1 MKRNEVEKITGLT
14 RKAILYYE
22 DKGLI
27 RPSKGENNYRSYSQE
42 DVDRLLKISIYR
54 KLGLSLIEIKNILSS
69 NEEDLGNILR
79 NRQYRLK
86 LEESK
91 KNLLEKLIK
100 SQDFEEIAKDLE
112 TLEKEETIYERIT
125 RVFPG
130 YFGHIFFMSY
140 KPFLGSKLDK
150 NQEPYFD
157 ELIKYLDSLPEIDFT
172 EEEKAYIEK
181 LTSDFDLETL
191 ESLNQEKIQAV
202 YNYEDW
208 MKDNREK
215 VKIYEEFKDSQDYKS
230 SQVKKI
236 SDKIRDYMAENNYY
250 QVAIPLIRKIS
261 PSYDAYYKK
270 LLEANEKFL
279 SEKNNL

>member
-54 KLGLSLIEIKNILSS
+54 KLGLSLLEIKNILSS
-69 NEEDLGNILR
+69 NENHLGNILR
-79 NRQYRLK
+79 DRQYRLE
-86 LEESK
+86 LEEGK

-100 SQDFEEIAKDLE
+100 SQNFEEIAKDLE
-112 TLEKEETIYERIT
+112 TLENEETIYERLARI
-125 RVFPG
+125 FPG
-130 YFGHIFFMSY
+130 YFGHILFISY
-140 KPFLGSKLDK
+140 KPFLGDKLAEY
-150 NQEPYFD
+150 QEPVFH
-157 ELIKYLDSLPEIDFT
+157 ELIKILDSLPEIDFT

-208 MKDNREK
+208 MEGNKDK
-215 VKIYEEFKDSQDYKS
+215 VRAYEEFKESQDYKS

-236 SDKIRDYMAENNYY
+236 SDKLRAYMVENNYY
-250 QVAIPLIRKIS
+250 DLVIPLIRKIS
-261 PSYDAYYKK
+261 PAYDDYYKK

-279 SEKNNL
+279 SERNK

>member
-27 RPSKGENNYRSYSQE
+27 KPHKEENNYRSYSEE
-42 DVDRLLKISIYR
+42 DVDRLLQISIYR
-54 KLGLSLIEIKNILSS
+54 KLGLSLLEIKNILSTKEKELAS
-69 NEEDLGNILR
+69 ILR
-79 NRQYRLK
+79 DRQYRLE

-91 KNLLEKLIK
+91 KNLFEKLIK

-112 TLEKEETIYERIT
+112 ALEKEETIYERLARI
-125 RVFPG
+125 FPG

-140 KPFLGSKLDK
+140 KPFLGDKLAED
-150 NQEPYFD
+150 QEPVFH
-157 ELIKYLDSLPEIDFT
+157 ELIKILDSLPEIDFT

-208 MKDNREK
+208 MEDNKDK
-215 VKIYEEFKDSQDYKS
+215 VKAYEDFKESEDYKS

-236 SDKIRDYMAENNYY
+236 SDKLRDYMVENNYY
-250 QVAIPLIRKIS
+250 DLVIPLMRKIS
-261 PSYDAYYKK
+261 PSYDAYYNK

-279 SEKNNL
+279 SERNK

>member
-27 RPSKGENNYRSYSQE
+27 RPHKGENNYRSYSEE
-42 DVDRLLKISIYR
+42 DVDRLLQISIYR
-54 KLGLSLIEIKNILSS
+54 KLGLSLLEIKNILSTKEKELAS
-69 NEEDLGNILR
+69 ILR
-79 NRQYRLK
+79 ERQYRLE
-86 LEESK
+86 LEENK

-112 TLEKEETIYERIT
+112 ALEKEETIYERLARI
-125 RVFPG
+125 FPG

-140 KPFLGSKLDK
+140 KPFLGDKLAED
-150 NQEPYFD
+150 QEPVFH
-157 ELIKYLDSLPEIDFT
+157 ELIKILDSLPEIDFT

-191 ESLNQEKIQAV
+191 ETLNQEKIQAV

-208 MKDNREK
+208 MEDNKDK
-215 VKIYEEFKDSQDYKS
+215 VKAYEAFKESEDYKT

-236 SDKIRDYMAENNYY
+236 SDKLRAYMVKNNYY
-250 QVAIPLIRKIS
+250 DLVIPLIKKIS

-279 SEKNNL
+279 RERNK

>member
-27 RPSKGENNYRSYSQE
+27 KPNKGENNYRSYSE
-42 DVDRLLKISIYR
+42 GDVDRLLQISIYR
-54 KLGLSLIEIKNILSS
+54 KLGLSLLEIKNILSTKEKELAS
-69 NEEDLGNILR
+69 ILR
-79 NRQYRLK
+79 ERQYRLE
-86 LEESK
+86 LEENK

-112 TLEKEETIYERIT
+112 ALEKEETIYERLARI
-125 RVFPG
+125 FPG
-130 YFGHIFFMSY
+130 YFGHIFFVSY
-140 KPFLGSKLDK
+140 KPFLGDKLAED
-150 NQEPYFD
+150 QEPVFH
-157 ELIKYLDSLPEIDFT
+157 ELIKILDSLPEIDFT

-191 ESLNQEKIQAV
+191 ETLNQEKIQAV

-208 MKDNREK
+208 MEDNKDK
-215 VKIYEEFKDSQDYKS
+215 VKAYEAFKESEDYKT

-236 SDKIRDYMAENNYY
+236 SDKLRAYMVKNNYY
-250 QVAIPLIRKIS
+250 DLVIPLIKKIS

-279 SEKNNL
+279 RERNK

>member
-27 RPSKGENNYRSYSQE
+27 RPHKGENNYRTYSQE
-42 DVDRLLKISIYR
+42 DADRLLQISIYR
-54 KLGLSLIEIKNILSS
+54 KLGLSISEIKNILASK
-69 NEEDLGNILR
+69 EKELGSILR
-79 NRQYRLK
+79 DRQYRLE
-86 LEESK
+86 LEEGK

-112 TLEKEETIYERIT
+112 ALEKEETIYERLERI
-125 RVFPG
+125 FPG
-130 YFGHIFFMSY
+130 YFGHIFFISY
-140 KPFLGSKLDK
+140 KPFLGDKLAED
-150 NQEPYFD
+150 QEPVFH
-157 ELIKYLDSLPEIDFT
+157 ELIKILDSLPEIDFT
-172 EEEKAYIEK
+172 EEEKVYIEK

-191 ESLNQEKIQAV
+191 ETLNQEKIQAV

-208 MKDNREK
+208 MEDNKDK
-215 VKIYEEFKDSQDYKS
+215 VKAYEAFKESEDYKT

-236 SDKIRDYMAENNYY
+236 FDKLRAYMVENNYY
-250 QVAIPLIRKIS
+250 DLVIPLIRKIS
-261 PSYDAYYKK
+261 SSYDAYYKK

-279 SEKNNL
+279 RERNK